1 MRGLNINCTLTDSAD
16 SLNLKT
22 LICTAFLQG
31 KAQILLLEYLN
42 MTTSP
47 ILFNRYFIHTY
58 IYTYTLTGHFFLG
71 TP

>member
-31 KAQILLLEYLN
+31 KAQTRMLLEYLN

-47 ILFNRYFIHTY
+47 ILFNRYFIHIY
-58 IYTYTLTGHFFLG
+58 IHTYTLTGHFF
-71 TP
+71 